1 MSKKIKRK
9 KKEKVVEQE
18 MVRDEEVWASFD
30 NNVREEF
37 CQKQYKE
44 EQAKATAFEK
54 WEAWWKLQSE
64 WYTEPGLYET
74 WNGCVDT
81 MCQYFKQILHGTES
95 QPTISEIE
103 EIIEKAKK
111 KFNS

>member
-1 MSKKIKRK
+1 MSKNKKNVSIEKQIKSFEDNRYK
-9 KKEKVVEQE
+9 QE
-18 MVRDEEVWASFD
+18 LDSG
-30 NNVREEF
+30 
-37 CQKQYKE
+37 
-44 EQAKATAFEK
+44 TALEK

-64 WYTEPGLYET
+64 WYTEPDICET

-103 EIIEKAKK
+103 EIIKKAKK
-111 KFNS
+111 KFRS